1 MLSERGVHYAS
12 EFELPGAVAELG
24 ERRRGTA
31 EATGSS
37 PVSSTPT
44 SGADAATTV
53 GAHQFRNHFG
63 YYMERAEAGE
73 EILVT
78 RRGRP
83 TVRLVPHQD
92 PLKLSAD

>member
-1 MLSERGVHYAS
+1 M
-12 EFELPGAVAELG
+12 
-24 ERRRGTA
+24 
-31 EATGSS
+31 GSS
-37 PVSSTPT
+37 PASSTPE
-44 SGADAATTV
+44 ADDTTTV

-83 TVRLVPHQD
+83 TVRLVPHQHA
-92 PLKLSAD
+92 LSRPRAS